1 MILYSTPPITFTYLI
16 KQLKKASNAKT
27 YLLLKDIFPQNA
39 VDLDL
44 LKMGGILY
52 KYFRKKEKILYNI
65 SDYIG
70 CMSPANLN
78 YVLDKN
84 PEIDKKKLE
93 VNPNSIDVKENV
105 LKFNSD
111 LYNKYKIPKNK
122 VIFIFG
128 GNLGIPQGIDYLKAN
143 IEYCKSIKDA
153 FFLIIGDGT
162 EYNKLRNWIRT
173 SETPNVVLIK
183 ELPKS
188 EYDDIIKLSHVGLIF
203 LNPHFTIPNF
213 PSRILTYMQNRLPVI
228 CATDLVTDI
237 GEIVVNNN
245 FGFKCLTSD
254 KKSFFDHLPKTAF
267 ALSNIDDKNGPV
279 LLQNTVAKK
288 CTYALK
294 SYADYKAQILES
306 QLSGLL
312 LKINGHEVWVK
323 LIGTF
328 NAYNLLAIYGTAI
341 ELGMESLEALR
352 LLSELESV
360 SGRFQYIVSAA
371 NITAIVDYAHTPDA
385 LENVLKTINDIRTK
399 NEQLITVVGCGGNRD
414 KTKRPIMGGI
424 ASDLSDK
431 AILTSDNPRNEDA
444 EVIISEMEQGVA
456 PQNFKRILSITD
468 RKQAI
473 KTACQLAQPNDII
486 LIAGKGHE
494 TYQEING
501 VRHDFDDMK
510 IVKELLEQLHK

>member
-1 MILYSTPPITFTYLI
+1 VSI
-16 KQLKKASNAKT
+16 
-27 YLLLKDIFPQNA
+27 LKDIVYKVAIEA
-39 VDLDL
+39 VKGSTEIAIGKIEFDSRKIEKNDVFVAIRGTISDGHDFIAKAIELGATAIVCDTLPEILEVGVTYIQVKDTNSALAIMTANYFDNPSYKLKLVGVTGTNGKTTIASL
-44 LKMGGILY
+44 LYQLY
-52 KYFRKKEKILYNI
+52 KKAGYKVGLLSTVKIMV
-65 SDYIG
+65 D
-70 CMSPANLN
+70 
-78 YVLDKN
+78 
-84 PEIDKKKLE
+84 E
-93 VNPNSIDVKENV
+93 VEYKATHTTPDSITIN
-105 LKFNSD
+105 
-111 LYNKYKIPKNK
+111 
-122 VIFIFG
+122 
-128 GNLGIPQGIDYLKAN
+128 QYLAEM
-143 IEYCKSIKDA
+143 IAAGVEYCFMEVSSHGIHQKR
-153 FFLIIGDGT
+153 T
-162 EYNKLRNWIRT
+162 EALHFVGGVFTN
-173 SETPNVVLIK
+173 
-183 ELPKS
+183 
-188 EYDDIIKLSHVGLIF
+188 LSHDHLDY
-203 LNPHFTIPNF
+203 HANF
-213 PSRILTYMQNRLPVI
+213 AEYRDV
-228 CATDLVTDI
+228 
-237 GEIVVNNN
+237 
-245 FGFKCLTSD
+245 

-312 LKINGHEVWVK
+312 LKINGNEVWVK

-328 NAYNLLAIYGTAI
+328 NAYNLLAIYGTAL

-360 SGRFQYIVSAA
+360 SGRFQYIVSEG
-371 NITAIVDYAHTPDA
+371 NVTAIVDYAHTPDA

-414 KTKRPIMGGI
+414 KTKRPVMGGI

-444 EVIISEMEQGVA
+444 DVIISEMEQGVA

-501 VRHDFDDMK
+501 VRHNFDDMK